1 MSLYTLADAMKH
13 LFGIKLA
20 DHTKLKDKVHSL
32 TRNGLIRIQSESGVQ
47 RNKKYLAESELTTLF
62 NATLLLAFIPDPA
75 RVKKTFDEVDERQK
89 VAKLANLVVMNR
101 QSLLELVHLNANAA
115 KFVQQ
120 LASDIDLRLNRLSNP
135 FERLPQLLLDDDIGL
150 LSCNVA
156 RNASLVKADPML
168 GSYLAGKLDVAADH
182 AFAIIAESEQYPSE
196 LVDLA
201 KHIQVE
207 YQSAK
212 EFSATIDLLF
222 GKAF

>member
-1 MSLYTLADAMKH
+1 MSMYTLAEAMKH

-20 DHTKLKDKVHSL
+20 DHSKLKDKLNSL
-32 TRNGLIRIQSESGVQ
+32 TRNGLVGVQ
-47 RNKKYLAESELTTLF
+47 DVPIVQRSRKHLADDQLTTLF

-75 RVKKTFDEVDERQK
+75 RVKKTFDTVDERQQ
-89 VAKLANLVVMNR
+89 VAKLAQLVVMNR
-101 QSLLELVHLNANAA
+101 QSLLELVYLNANAA
-115 KFVQQ
+115 TFVQQ

-135 FERLPQLLLDDDIGL
+135 FERLPQLLLDDEIGL

-168 GSYLAGKLDVAADH
+168 GSYLVGKLDVAVDH
-182 AFAIIAESEQYPSE
+182 ASAIIAESEKYPSE
-196 LVDLA
+196 LLDLA

>member
-1 MSLYTLADAMKH
+1 MKR

-20 DHTKLKDKVHSL
+20 DHSKLKDKVHSL
-32 TRNGLIRIQSESGVQ
+32 TRNGLIRVQSESGVQ
-47 RNKKYLAESELTTLF
+47 RDKKYLAESELAPLF

-75 RVKKTFDEVDERQK
+75 RVKKTFESVDERER
-89 VAKLANLVVMNR
+89 VAKLAQLVVMNR

-115 KFVQQ
+115 TFVQQ

-168 GSYLAGKLDVAADH
+168 GSYLAGKLDVAAGH
-182 AFAIIAESEQYPSE
+182 ASAIIAESEKYPSE
-196 LVDLA
+196 LVVRCPD
-201 KHIQVE
+201 KIG
-207 YQSAK
+207 QSRIK
-212 EFSATIDLLF
+212 QPEQFSNTSC
-222 GKAF
+222 

>member
-32 TRNGLIRIQSESGVQ
+32 TRNKLIRVQIESGVQ
-47 RNKKYLAESELTTLF
+47 RKKKSLAESELTTLF
-62 NATLLLAFIPDPA
+62 NATLLLAFIPNPA
-75 RVKKTFDEVDERQK
+75 RVKKTFDEVDERQQ

-101 QSLLELVHLNANAA
+101 QSLLEFVHLNANAA

-120 LASDIDLRLNRLSNP
+120 LASDMDLRLNRLSNP
-135 FERLPQLLLDDDIGL
+135 FEQLPQLLLDDDIGL

-168 GSYLAGKLDVAADH
+168 GSYLSGKLDVAAAH
-182 AFAIIAESEQYPSE
+182 ASAIIAESEKYPSE